1 MIRRGIQMAFVSA
14 LACAAIASPA
24 GAHWQYS
31 KWGMTPDQVV
41 AASKGTVQRVDPS
54 SDAALPIGV
63 KEAAGT
69 YSANDQSMRV
79 SFWFKGGK
87 LNQVHLAQDDADA
100 CMAVGR
106 DLTGVYG
113 QPTSRSGGMISTSV
127 WLDKARGNRVQFS
140 NWSTGGCDLIYAPLP
155 TAQSTGL

>member
-1 MIRRGIQMAFVSA
+1 
-14 LACAAIASPA
+14 
-24 GAHWQYS
+24 
-31 KWGMTPDQVV
+31 MTPDQVV
-41 AASKGTVQRVDPS
+41 VASKGAVHRVDPA
-54 SDAALPIGV
+54 SDVTLPIGV

-79 SFWFKGGK
+79 SFWFKANK
-87 LNQVHLAQDDADA
+87 LNQVHLAHDDADA
-100 CMAVGR
+100 CMAVIR

-113 QPTSRSGGMISTSV
+113 PPTSRSSGMVSTSV

>member
-1 MIRRGIQMAFVSA
+1 MAFVSA

-63 KEAAGT
+63 K
-69 YSANDQSMRV
+69 
-79 SFWFKGGK
+79 
-87 LNQVHLAQDDADA
+87 
-100 CMAVGR
+100 
-106 DLTGVYG
+106 
-113 QPTSRSGGMISTSV
+113 
-127 WLDKARGNRVQFS
+127 
-140 NWSTGGCDLIYAPLP
+140 
-155 TAQSTGL
+155 